1 MIPAIMRPR
10 HWPFAAKLTLGPA
23 IALCA
28 MVLIASVGSKSLLRT
43 TQSVDA
49 LQRSG
54 EAGRQL
60 AYAATGIEEINGTLY
75 RVLALQAAHSATFDL
90 SAELDHLLSEID
102 AVAGQLTHWRDTY
115 ATPAQK
121 VKMDDLVKSVR
132 NYKTAVAWVR
142 QMLDGDLAS
151 AVSFLTPFD
160 TVYQTLNRELDII
173 VRDVA
178 QAQARSAVDA
188 HIAADAAR
196 RNFEALAGSALVL
209 VLTGTAAIAFVTV
222 RSIRGIARA
231 TLDLAGGDLSIDL
244 HTLQRRDELGAI
256 VRSLGVFR
264 DGLAH
269 VAGMEAER
277 ALQKQLAQAARKAE
291 LVELAGAFEAN
302 VANISTV
309 VAEAAN
315 NMQST
320 ARSMSGSAI
329 LANERTSNSVTA
341 VRMATDGL
349 QAVAT
354 AARQLNSSIAEI
366 GQQVSQAAV
375 NAEDAA
381 VKARMTDGIVRALA
395 EASQR
400 IGTVVK
406 LISSIAGQTKMLALN
421 ATIEAARAG
430 SAGAGFAVVAAE
442 VKSLALQTAQA
453 TEDISAQ
460 IGQIQSATAEAVGV
474 IDGIAARVEQ
484 MSTIAA
490 SIVSAVEEQDA
501 ATLEIARNVQQLAI
515 STNELMANTDYASQA
530 SGEAGAAAAQV
541 LGSAER
547 LVGQAELLDG
557 QVVTFLANVRAA

>member
-1 MIPAIMRPR
+1 
-10 HWPFAAKLTLGPA
+10 
-23 IALCA
+23 
-28 MVLIASVGSKSLLRT
+28 MVLVAWVGSHSLSRT
-43 TQSVDA
+43 MQSVDD
-49 LQRSG
+49 LRRSG

-60 AYAATGIEEINGTLY
+60 AYAALGVQEINGTLY
-75 RVLALQAAHSATFDL
+75 HVLALQAAHSATLDA
-90 SAELDHLLSEID
+90 SAELDRLSTQID
-102 AVAGQLTHWRDTY
+102 AVAGQLTRWRDTY
-115 ATPAQK
+115 ATPAQRSK
-121 VKMDDLVKSVR
+121 VDELVQSVR
-132 NYKTAVAWVR
+132 TYKTAVSWVS
-142 QMLDGDLAS
+142 QMLDVDFAA
-151 AVSFLTPFD
+151 AVSFLQPFD
-160 TVYQTLNRELDII
+160 EIYRTLNSELDTM

-178 QAQARSAVDA
+178 GSQERSALAA
-188 HIAADAAR
+188 HDAADAAW
-196 RNFEALAGSALVL
+196 RNFQALAGSSLVL
-209 VLTGTAAIAFVTV
+209 VLAGTAAIAFVTV

-231 TLDLAGGDLSIDL
+231 TLGLAEGDLSIDL
-244 HTLQRRDELGAI
+244 HALQRRDELGAI

-264 DGLAH
+264 DGLAQ

-291 LVELAGAFEAN
+291 LVDLAGAFEAS

-309 VAEAAN
+309 VAQAAN

-320 ARSMSGSAI
+320 ARSMSGLAT

-341 VRMATDGL
+341 ARMATDGL

-354 AARQLNSSIAEI
+354 AANQLNSSIAEI
-366 GQQVSQAAV
+366 SQQVSRAAV

-381 VKARMTDGIVRALA
+381 VKVRLTDDIVRALA

-406 LISSIAGQTKMLALN
+406 LISSIAGQTRMLALN

-430 SAGAGFAVVAAE
+430 ASGAGFAVVAAE
-442 VKSLALQTAQA
+442 VKNLALQTAQA

-460 IGQIQSATAEAVGV
+460 VGQIQSATAEAVGV
-474 IDGIAARVEQ
+474 VGGIVARVEQ

-501 ATLEIARNVQQLAI
+501 ATSAIARNVEQLAT
-515 STNELMANTDYASQA
+515 STGKLMANTDYASQA
-530 SGEAGAAAAQV
+530 SDETGAAAAEV

-547 LVGQAELLDG
+547 LVGQAKLLDN